1 MTPSLRVVP
10 APPAELLP
18 VFAALYGAA
27 AEDMAWLAGT
37 LQAAWVVLDEE
48 NNVRGAAG
56 VRPSPAHGLELMGG
70 ALAGEPAEEE
80 AVQTALA
87 QAAHRDAGKV
97 YAFADGHL
105 FGAVSLARAGFQEVG
120 AYRLLAGPTP
130 QETVPAPDGLTL
142 RPLAEVPDLAAR
154 LDALASYEDRI
165 GHHAVLPAAA
175 EDGAGGYDSALSLIA
190 LDGEGRACGICRA
203 AEEEGYVRIDAPG
216 VRADLRHTSLRQALL
231 LGVCAQAR
239 ARGFGDISL
248 ESWGDTPEELA
259 ADLALGLDIQFE
271 NPIYAAG

>member
-18 VFAALYGAA
+18 VFAALYGA
-27 AEDMAWLAGT
+27 EPQDMTWLADT
-37 LQAAWVVLDEE
+37 LRAAWAVLDEHGE
-48 NNVRGAAG
+48 VRGAAG

-70 ALAGEPAEEE
+70 ALAATPEEEE

-87 QAAHRDAGKV
+87 GAAHRDAGQV

-105 FGAVSLARAGFQEVG
+105 FTAGALARAGFQEVG

-130 QETVPAPDGLTL
+130 QETAPASGGLTL
-142 RPLAEVPDLAAR
+142 RPLAEVPDLALR
-154 LDALASYEDRI
+154 LDALATYEDRI
-165 GHHAVLPAAA
+165 GHHAVSPAAA

-190 LDGEGRACGICRA
+190 LDEQGRACGICRA
-203 AEEEGYVRIDAPG
+203 AAEEGYVRIDAPG
-216 VRADLRHTSLRQALL
+216 VRPDLRHTSLRQALL

-239 ARGFGDISL
+239 ERGFGDISL
-248 ESWGDTPEELA
+248 ESWGDTPAELA
-259 ADLALGLDIQFE
+259 ADLALGLEIQFE

>member
-1 MTPSLRVVP
+1 MTPTFRVVA
-10 APPAELLP
+10 APPADLLL
-18 VFAALYGAA
+18 VFAALYGAP
-27 AEDMAWLAGT
+27 AEDMTWLAGS
-37 LQAAWVVLDEE
+37 LQTAWAVLDEDDG
-48 NNVRGAAG
+48 VRGAAG

-70 ALAGEPAEEE
+70 ALAGEPDEEE

-97 YAFADGHL
+97 YAFADGSL
-105 FGAVSLARAGFQEVG
+105 FTAAALAHAGFQEVG

-130 QETVPAPDGLTL
+130 EETVPTPGGLTL
-142 RPLAEVPDLAAR
+142 RPLAEVPDLALR

-175 EDGAGGYDSALSLIA
+175 EDGAGGYDNTMSLIA
-190 LDGEGRACGICRA
+190 LDEQGRACGICRA
-203 AEEEGYVRIDAPG
+203 AAEEGYVRIDAPG
-216 VRADLRHTSLRQALL
+216 VRPDLRHTSLRQALL

-239 ARGFGDISL
+239 ERGFGDISL
-248 ESWGDTPEELA
+248 ESWGDTPAELA
-259 ADLALGLDIQFE
+259 ADLALGLEIQFE